1 MPQLDEIADVLRG
14 SAAPTPACFA
24 VRTGAR
30 NAGWGWDGAK
40 YKHIGSAILKSE
52 LLDKALST
60 PIAAGRVYRLSAKR
74 FGLMREIALPP
85 PPRGALANAVPVIVP
100 PNFLAIG
107 DLLEL
112 RDPLQSTDRLHY
124 LRVNKSLDGVWKC
137 LPATMQP
144 RRGQVVLTCEPAPI
158 LQNNPL
164 TLTARDLH
172 GCTRPSAYR
181 SAACGRTRA
190 SSRASA

>member
-1 MPQLDEIADVLRG
+1 LSAGLG
-14 SAAPTPACFA
+14 SAQIHP
-24 VRTGAR
+24 
-30 NAGWGWDGAK
+30 K
-40 YKHIGSAILKSE
+40 SKHKGYAS
-52 LLDKALST
+52 DTALST